1 MTSPQAACTAG
12 DRNAGP
18 CGGALHHRLEAISRR
33 LDGKAA
39 ASTYRRKRA
48 VFHHALEYAVELGEL
63 PANPIHKVKFRK
75 VKSSGEI
82 DHRSV
87 VNPEQ
92 ARQLLI
98 AVTYAGRTRGQMMAA
113 MFACMY
119 FAGLR
124 PAEAAGLRKANCDLP
139 EAGWGA
145 LTLEKTRPESNKR
158 YTDSGESNDERGLK
172 HRGEKATRRVPISP
186 ELVAILRDHI
196 DRYGVA
202 KDGRLFRTVQCRS
215 ESMRGPS

>member
-1 MTSPQAACTAG
+1 M
-12 DRNAGP
+12 
-18 CGGALHHRLEAISRR
+18 
-33 LDGKAA
+33 
-39 ASTYRRKRA
+39 
-48 VFHHALEYAVELGEL
+48 
-63 PANPIHKVKFRK
+63 KFRK
-75 VKSSGEI
+75 VKAGGEI
-82 DHRSV
+82 DRRSV

-139 EAGWGA
+139 ETGWGA

-172 HRGEKATRRVPISP
+172 HRGERATRRVPISP
-186 ELVAILRDHI
+186 ELVTILRDHI
-196 DRYGVA
+196 DRHGVA
-202 KDGRLFRTVQCRS
+202 EDGRLFRTVQCRS
-215 ESMRGPS
+215 ESMRGPP